1 MSAQTA
7 SQYTDRSTDYFP
19 SKSSKLPFNFAAIA
33 WDMID
38 NPSFRQLSG
47 ESIKL
52 YVYLCRHVNLRE
64 QRQQNGRVLISGQTF
79 WKKLEEIGTD
89 CFGGKSNRSI
99 SRHIAELKEFDLIEV
114 LGESDLG
121 QKFLVKSY
129 QDQKVIKDMED
140 NFKQKKQD
148 TPNLSKTPPT
158 NLSTST
164 IYIKETIKETSSNRE
179 DKTQLDIPDI
189 IIDEISDN
197 EDNLTQAELA
207 WQEKHQSSARPGGK
221 TVIPAVIE
229 SLANSFGV
237 SPEVAE
243 KAWVHAM
250 PDCPESSQGIKISSP
265 NWART
270 GAMFEGEWFK
280 DGLRNEGWTDSKPN
294 KSGGFSLSFSPTVE
308 KLTPENSTGFDGKPS
323 FKKYADE
330 GINKQESSF
339 YAMKRLFPN
348 KRQ

>member
-1 MSAQTA
+1 MTAQTA
-7 SQYTDRSTDYFP
+7 PQYTDRSNDYFP

-79 WKKLEEIGTD
+79 WKKLEEIGAD

-197 EDNLTQAELA
+197 GDSLTKAELV

-237 SPEVAE
+237 SPEMAE

-250 PDCPESSQGIKISSP
+250 PNCPESSQGIKISSP

-280 DGLRNEGWTDSKPN
+280 DGLRDEGWTDSKPN
-294 KSGGFSLSFSPTVE
+294 KSGGVSLSFE
-308 KLTPENSTGFDGKPS
+308 KLTPENSTGKTGRFRSEKPDFS
-323 FKKYADE
+323 
-330 GINKQESSF
+330 GIGLRNLSK
-339 YAMKRLFPN
+339 